1 MLKKSR
7 KKVGKPTG
15 ETTKAGRPVYIDDDT
30 GERRSE
36 FSRTIKLKN
45 GKWINIPSIHNGH
58 YYTEDELK
66 EAVEDNRMIPT
77 SEHDNFNEAI
87 AATKKRSKELKQ
99 GGVLKAHQGTIVNG
113 QIVYPTTSQAPADPE
128 PIMPTKP
135 RGRPDVPLPFEPR
148 PRIPRIPRSGPFEI
162 PDFMQP
168 DQVKQT
174 QQVRP
179 TARPA
184 EPDVLEAVPVNNI
197 KFDPNNPAP
206 NEMVV
211 QDQMEKALK
220 NLGDPSRMR
229 GSNIF
234 ERLQTAID
242 TQGKP
247 TQTLQDMIN
256 ARKLTQGQKMQQL
269 LNDPNLSEEARQ
281 SVQRDMDRF
290 NFRQEQ
296 NQFLMGDREKQ
307 RAYSDFTR
315 LNQNEMGMRQGQE
328 AIQNLF
334 RDSDQQYDEEV
345 AAIRDKYDGMGGNP
359 AQNFLMRQR
368 ELMDAMG
375 KRSSRRRE
383 IEQSDTFKN
392 LNRNLDDL
400 QFEDAKRMFDDFSS
414 NYKAVGKGQS
424 VGRPMQFNEGGT
436 VMEKQME
443 MNFGQTPISQLAEGG
458 MKDDGGEKDPVSG
471 NDVPSGSLAEEVRDD
486 VPAMVSEGEFIF
498 PADVTR
504 FIGLNKLM
512 ELRQDAKMGLKKME
526 AMGQLGNPDDAELPD
541 DIPFDAADI
550 IIIDDEM
557 EADEKEI
564 EVDKKYEG
572 GVFGYQSGT
581 GDPRKP
587 DLGGEPGPLTVID
600 PEMGGQKDNKY
611 YNIQEE
617 GMKQYA
623 RRYVIYRNDAGQTI
637 KVLST
642 ANGSPID
649 KVPAGYKM
657 VIDANGLPATELPDS
672 MKEEEKKPEVKQPTV
687 QQKDDNDTR
696 DPMDIIEQGR
706 KSAKI
711 TADRLGMDVDE
722 YINLPIKTRFNLLSE
737 ELNVMRGG
745 TLNKEKRDAILA
757 GAEGDS
763 IFGGSL
769 IGGVIDMIGSV
780 FDKDNDGSMWTST
793 DKDGNVR
800 NIFGQIIQTGVD
812 VSKMGILKDG
822 RWTGAATTTKK
833 SKDKSS
839 SGNLNQNLNTTSKST
854 KFTGDVGQAIRGQ
867 QERYNKFAQDRRS
880 NESKRTRIA
889 ASKNQSDRSQVQ
901 VDPTASREDRVTQAK
916 AKSTV
921 KNFKG
926 VRDSSGKKKGLS
938 GQQMKAGVDVGS
950 GVGGSNLSGPFN
962 QGTLVTKR
970 ATKKPTT
977 QRKTLVQKKS

>member
-1 MLKKSR
+1 MSKTSR
-7 KKVGKPTG
+7 KKVGKDTG
-15 ETTKAGRPVYIDDDT
+15 ETTKAGRPIYETET

-36 FSRTIKLKN
+36 YSFTIQLDN
-45 GKWINIPSIHNGH
+45 GKWINIPSIHNGY
-58 YYTEDELK
+58 YYTEKELK

-77 SEHDNFNEAI
+77 SEHKSEKEALL
-87 AATKKRSKELKQ
+87 AAKKRSK
-99 GGVLKAHQGTIVNG
+99 G
-113 QIVYPTTSQAPADPE
+113 
-128 PIMPTKP
+128 
-135 RGRPDVPLPFEPR
+135 
-148 PRIPRIPRSGPFEI
+148 
-162 PDFMQP
+162 
-168 DQVKQT
+168 
-174 QQVRP
+174 
-179 TARPA
+179 
-184 EPDVLEAVPVNNI
+184 
-197 KFDPNNPAP
+197 
-206 NEMVV
+206 
-211 QDQMEKALK
+211 
-220 NLGDPSRMR
+220 
-229 GSNIF
+229 
-234 ERLQTAID
+234 
-242 TQGKP
+242 
-247 TQTLQDMIN
+247 
-256 ARKLTQGQKMQQL
+256 
-269 LNDPNLSEEARQ
+269 LN
-281 SVQRDMDRF
+281 
-290 NFRQEQ
+290 
-296 NQFLMGDREKQ
+296 K
-307 RAYSDFTR
+307 
-315 LNQNEMGMRQGQE
+315 
-328 AIQNLF
+328 
-334 RDSDQQYDEEV
+334 
-345 AAIRDKYDGMGGNP
+345 
-359 AQNFLMRQR
+359 
-368 ELMDAMG
+368 
-375 KRSSRRRE
+375 
-383 IEQSDTFKN
+383 
-392 LNRNLDDL
+392 
-400 QFEDAKRMFDDFSS
+400 
-414 NYKAVGKGQS
+414 
-424 VGRPMQFNEGGT
+424 GGT

-443 MNFGQTPISQLAEGG
+443 MNFGETPISQLAEGG

-526 AMGQLGNPDDAELPD
+526 AMGQLGNPEDAELPD

-557 EADEKEI
+557 KDDEKEI
-564 EVDKKYEG
+564 EIDKKNKG
-572 GVFGYQSGT
+572 GVFGYQKGT
-581 GDPRKP
+581 GNPAALTILDPDK
-587 DLGGEPGPLTVID
+587 LEQIKQ
-600 PEMGGQKDNKY
+600 EQAKQQDNKY

-649 KVPAGYKM
+649 TVPAGYKM
-657 VIDANGLPATELPDS
+657 VIDENGLPATELPDS

-687 QQKDDNDTR
+687 QQRDDDDTR
-696 DPMDIIEQGR
+696 DPMDIVRQGR
-706 KSAKI
+706 ESAQI
-711 TADRLGMDVDE
+711 TADRLGMDVDD

-822 RWTGAATTTKK
+822 RWTGAATITKK

-839 SGNLNQNLNTTSKST
+839 SGNLNQNLNATSKST

-880 NESKRTRIA
+880 NESKRTNIT

-938 GQQMKAGVDVGS
+938 GKQMKAGVDVGS

-970 ATKKPTT
+970 ATKKPTKG
-977 QRKTLVQKKS
+977 KTLVQKKS